1 MADQATESIGTLARG
16 MTVNLVGS
24 GYNVTS
30 RLLFNVLVAR
40 LLGPQDTG
48 VYYLALNVATLM
60 GAIAVGGLDT
70 TVIRYLARFRV
81 DNDWGGF
88 RGTLRFAMRT
98 VGALGIGLSAVV
110 LVGAPWIA
118 TIVFR
123 KPEVTI
129 PLRIVA
135 LYIPL
140 YAFEWV
146 LLAATQSFK
155 QMKYKVYVEAMLNPT
170 MRIILA
176 FSVYMLG
183 GRVYAILGMYVFSLF
198 VCAVLA
204 ALSLRRCIPVNLS
217 AYVPKVDRHEI
228 VKYWTPLFW
237 GNLLNFMVMY
247 SDSFVLAH
255 YRSTVEVGL
264 YSVCIRLI
272 VVMGFFLGV
281 ISQIFGPMISELHHR
296 GEIEQLAAYAKVVTL
311 WAVEVFA
318 PIALI
323 FVVAS
328 RDVLALFGKGFTVA
342 STCLLVL
349 VLGQFLNYVTGP
361 VGLIINMSGWTRV
374 QFWITA
380 ASLTLQIAMAFLL
393 VPSMGIMGAA
403 IANSAG
409 VIAVNLLQVYFVWRL
424 LHIHPFAWILA
435 KPFVAALAG
444 LSVALLIG
452 RYLPLTGPLH
462 AVVAIGGM
470 LVTYISVLL
479 SLGLD
484 KHSRLAWEQFRYKM
498 LPRFFNTPANALS
511 GK

>member
-1 MADQATESIGTLARG
+1 M
-16 MTVNLVGS
+16 
-24 GYNVTS
+24 
-30 RLLFNVLVAR
+30 
-40 LLGPQDTG
+40 
-48 VYYLALNVATLM
+48 
-60 GAIAVGGLDT
+60 
-70 TVIRYLARFRV
+70 
-81 DNDWGGF
+81 
-88 RGTLRFAMRT
+88 
-98 VGALGIGLSAVV
+98 
-110 LVGAPWIA
+110 
-118 TIVFR
+118 
-123 KPEVTI
+123 
-129 PLRIVA
+129 
-135 LYIPL
+135 
-140 YAFEWV
+140 
-146 LLAATQSFK
+146 
-155 QMKYKVYVEAMLNPT
+155 
-170 MRIILA
+170 
-176 FSVYMLG
+176 
-183 GRVYAILGMYVFSLF
+183 
-198 VCAVLA
+198 
-204 ALSLRRCIPVNLS
+204 
-217 AYVPKVDRHEI
+217 
-228 VKYWTPLFW
+228 
-237 GNLLNFMVMY
+237 
-247 SDSFVLAH
+247 
-255 YRSTVEVGL
+255 
-264 YSVCIRLI
+264 
-272 VVMGFFLGV
+272 
-281 ISQIFGPMISELHHR
+281 
-296 GEIEQLAAYAKVVTL
+296 TL